1 MMTGINIHEEKP
13 YISKLDPDKANPS
26 TYKIGVLSPA
36 LSAAIDDQVAVYEGS
51 SQNPNDPVKVNINNN
66 RRNLLIVK
74 FGLRGIENFA
84 DPQTNKSVS
93 FDTTSVSIQ
102 GKNYPSVSDSIMDML
117 SKELIA
123 ELAEVITNANK
134 LSEAERKN

>member
-1 MMTGINIHEEKP
+1 
-13 YISKLDPDKANPS
+13 
-26 TYKIGVLSPA
+26 VLSPA
-36 LSAAIDDQVAVYEGS
+36 LNAAIDDQVAVYEGS
-51 SQNPNDPVKVNINNN
+51 SQNPNDPVKVNININ
-66 RRNLLIVK
+66 RRNFLIVK

-84 DPQTNKSVS
+84 DPQTNKPVS
-93 FDTTSVSIQ
+93 FDTISVSIQ
-102 GKNYPSVSDSIMDML
+102 GKNYPAVADSIMDML